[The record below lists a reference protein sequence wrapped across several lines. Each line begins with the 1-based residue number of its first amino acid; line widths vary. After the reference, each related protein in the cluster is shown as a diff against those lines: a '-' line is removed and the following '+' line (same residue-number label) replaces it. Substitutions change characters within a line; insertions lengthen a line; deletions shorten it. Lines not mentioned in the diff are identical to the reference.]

1 MEYKCPKCG
10 SDLKQ
15 SKYTHTSYRCTN
27 KECKALFDES
37 ELDDDYTL
45 ILTNNYEDEL
55 YKEMESRIGYDP
67 MAIKYVSL
75 SKEDFKMDNT
85 DNYFD
90 LFQYVFEEYNI
101 DIPEEQEESFLI
113 FLKSYNINIE
123 YERIDFG
130 DGKSI
135 TKSKINKNDLY
146 QVVILYKIYLKKL
159 KYNLLKELN
168 KKGE

>member
-1 MEYKCPKCG
+1 MKEIK
-10 SDLKQ
+10 
-15 SKYTHTSYRCTN
+15 SYIIL
-27 KECKALFDES
+27 LFIVLS
-37 ELDDDYTL
+37 AIAGIFKDDAVQT
-45 ILTNNYEDEL
+45 ILSIML
-55 YKEMESRIGYDP
+55 LP

-85 DNYFD
+85 DTYFD